1 VLLGDDRLVMVKV
14 LDRHKPA
21 PKPLAEVHDAIVA
34 ILKKENGAD
43 AALKAAQAAQAKLEA
58 GTSFDDVAKGLGLT
72 AEPAHFIGRTDTAV
86 PAPIRTL
93 VFDVPKPTDKPIYR
107 ALKTD
112 SGAALVAVTQT
123 RVDSG
128 DANKQAVAQL
138 AKKEEDSTGTEE
150 AIAYLEDV
158 RRHADVRK
166 NPKAF
171 E

>member
-1 VLLGDDRLVMVKV
+1 
-14 LDRHKPA
+14 
-21 PKPLAEVHDAIVA
+21 
-34 ILKKENGAD
+34 
-43 AALKAAQAAQAKLEA
+43 
-58 GTSFDDVAKGLGLT
+58 LGLT